1 MKRKFERKEQ
11 SNEREREK
19 EREREREK
27 NDFLN
32 INIPVFLNPQTKFWK
47 IEINKVDICS
57 LEHDWSCVQKYGI
70 IILVN
75 MIKSTYSFKV
85 PNK

>member
-32 INIPVFLNPQTKFWK
+32 INIPVFLNPQTKF
-47 IEINKVDICS
+47 
-57 LEHDWSCVQKYGI
+57 
-70 IILVN
+70 
-75 MIKSTYSFKV
+75 
-85 PNK
+85 